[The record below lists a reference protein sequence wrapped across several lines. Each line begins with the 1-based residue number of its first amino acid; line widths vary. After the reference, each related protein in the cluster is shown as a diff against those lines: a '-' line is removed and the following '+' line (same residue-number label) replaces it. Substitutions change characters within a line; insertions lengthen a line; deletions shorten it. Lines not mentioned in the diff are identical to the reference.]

1 MPEGQEDDRLD
12 DAELEDRVVWAEQLL
27 GSRVEEN
34 ESIQGQ
40 SDGDVV
46 DYRDVQVAS
55 SRSATKNN
63 MLQRT
68 TCYRLNLRS
77 TDVVDYCDIQVL

>member
-12 DAELEDRVVWAEQLL
+12 NAELEDRVVWAEQLL
-27 GSRVEEN
+27 GGRVEEN

-46 DYRDVQVAS
+46 DYCDVQVAS

-63 MLQRT
+63 MLQT
-68 TCYRLNLRS
+68 KPEKYRCCRLL
-77 TDVVDYCDIQVL
+77 